1 MKKMLMIVVAAAGLI
16 MAGGSNLCAQ
26 ERIPEYIQA
35 EKFTQD
41 KLNTML
47 FSTMVDPHWCGDGK
61 CFWYEYKTSE
71 GNFWYVVNPAAKTKS
86 LLFDRDEI
94 AAQLTEIVKDPYE
107 ARHLPIRNLKAK
119 EDGRTFTFEVT
130 SSKDAPKDD
139 KKKGTL
145 LCIHN
150 SS

>member
-47 FSTMVDPHWCGDGK
+47 FSTMVDPHWFGDGK

-86 LLFDRDEI
+86 LLFDRD
-94 AAQLTEIVKDPYE
+94 
-107 ARHLPIRNLKAK
+107 
-119 EDGRTFTFEVT
+119 
-130 SSKDAPKDD
+130 
-139 KKKGTL
+139 
-145 LCIHN
+145 
-150 SS
+150 

>member
-16 MAGGSNLCAQ
+16 MAGGSNLSAQ

-47 FSTMVDPHWCGDGK
+47 FSTMVDPHWFGDGK

-130 SSKDAPKDD
+130 SS
-139 KKKGTL
+139 
-145 LCIHN
+145 
-150 SS
+150 